1 MNSNVKYDNWHLI
14 MRVSENALPN
24 FERALDGDDVALLA
38 MEEKEGS
45 GIWKF
50 EAIYQSRPDISEID
64 TKLELAAAAAGI
76 EMPVYQIGP
85 MPNRNWLK
93 ESITS
98 FPPHIVD
105 SYYIY
110 GSHIK
115 DEPPTD
121 KIPLLIDAATAFG
134 SGEHPTT
141 SGCLKAM
148 AWLAAGRYKQ
158 LKRVRKVLDMGC
170 GSGILGIAAAKT
182 FGGKVFAVDIDK
194 EAVRVTKDGA
204 KKNGVLKQIKA
215 KAGDGY
221 KTDIVLDN
229 GPFDL
234 IFSNI
239 LARPLIGMAAA
250 ARRELRPNGIIVLS
264 GLLITQEDWV
274 KSAYIKQ
281 GLVLIK
287 KYHIG
292 EWSTLILHG

>member
-14 MRVSENALPN
+14 MYIGESALPH

-45 GIWKF
+45 GIWKL
-50 EAIYQSRPDISEID
+50 EAIYQNRPDIGEID
-64 TKLELAAAAAGI
+64 TKLELAAAAAGV
-76 EMPVYQIGP
+76 EMPVYQIGS

-105 SYYIY
+105 NYYIY

-115 DEPPTD
+115 DKPPKD

-148 AWLAAGRYKQ
+148 SWLATGKYKP
-158 LKRVRKVLDMGC
+158 LKRIRKILDMGC

-182 FGGKVFAVDIDK
+182 FTGKVFAVDIDK
-194 EAVRVTKDGA
+194 EAVRVT
-204 KKNGVLKQIKA
+204 KNGVLKQIKA

-221 KTDIVLDN
+221 KTDIVPN
-229 GPFDL
+229 NAPFDL
-234 IFSNI
+234 IFANI
-239 LARPLIGMAAA
+239 LARPLISMAEDAGHV
-250 ARRELRPNGIIVLS
+250 LKHNGIIVLS

-281 GLVLIK
+281 GLILIK